1 VKGIKIRLS
10 RKLALILGGIVVLG
24 GGSGAAALYAT
35 HAGLLGSSSAN
46 VNGLSCSTVQTV
58 KIKRDHQY
66 WVRKYVVADPGDGM
80 ARVRTAVRVA
90 KAVQKSEKA
99 DLVQIAIMDKAGPTD
114 RAAMR
119 GRAIGAQVI
128 YTPDPSK
135 VPDGVMNN
143 PLSAF
148 YLDGS
153 ADATGQY
160 YGMRVDLPYEDIDGM
175 AHALTDFADC
185 VEPVVDGA
193 EGGHGSPS
201 SGHGKSPDAGHG
213 GGEAGGHDEKPAAEG
228 HDAAP
233 AEGHDTP
240 AADAHATPDGGEV
253 VASTPEDKGFLSSI
267 TGMFFG
273 DKAEEK
279 PAVDGNTT
287 AASGAQAAEM
297 PAHEAKPAE
306 PKVTEPAGH

>member
-1 VKGIKIRLS
+1 MKGIKIRLS

-24 GGSGAAALYAT
+24 GGSGAAALYAS
-35 HAGLLGSSSAN
+35 HAGYLGSSSASL
-46 VNGLSCSTVQTV
+46 NGLTCSTVQTV

-66 WVRKYVVADPGDGM
+66 WVRKYVVADTGDGP

-90 KAVQKSEKA
+90 KAVQQAEKA
-99 DLVQIAIMDKAGPTD
+99 DLVQVAILDKAGPTD

-135 VPDGVMNN
+135 VPDGVMNH

-175 AHALTDFADC
+175 ATALTDFADC
-185 VEPVVDGA
+185 IEPVVAGA
-193 EGGHGSPS
+193 EGGHGGSAKAKGGES
-201 SGHGKSPDAGHG
+201 GHG
-213 GGEAGGHDEKPAAEG
+213 GGEAAGHGGGHGEKPAAEG

-233 AEGHDTP
+233 PEGHDAPAAEGHGP
-240 AADAHATPDGGEV
+240 PDGGEV
-253 VASTPEDKGFLSSI
+253 VASTPQDKGFLSSI

-273 DKAEEK
+273 DKKDEA
-279 PAVDGNTT
+279 PVIDGNTT
-287 AASGAQAAEM
+287 AAAGEH
-297 PAHEAKPAE
+297 PP
-306 PKVTEPAGH
+306 VTEPAPANH

>member
-1 VKGIKIRLS
+1 MKGIKIRLS

-24 GGSGAAALYAT
+24 GGSGAAALYAS
-35 HAGLLGSSSAN
+35 HAGYLGASIAN
-46 VNGLSCSTVQTV
+46 LNGLTCSTVQTV

-66 WVRKYVVADPGDGM
+66 WVRKYVVADTGDGM

-90 KAVQKSEKA
+90 KAVQKAEKA
-99 DLVQIAIMDKAGPTD
+99 DLVQIAILDKAGPTD

-135 VPDGVMNN
+135 VPDGVMNH
-143 PLSAF
+143 PLAAF

-153 ADATGQY
+153 ADGTGQY

-175 AHALTDFADC
+175 AASLSDFADC
-185 VEPVVDGA
+185 IEPVVAGA
-193 EGGHGSPS
+193 DGGHGGAPS
-201 SGHGKSPDAGHG
+201 AHGKSPDAGHG
-213 GGEAGGHDEKPAAEG
+213 KAEAGDHGGGHGETPAAEG

-233 AEGHDTP
+233 AEGHDAP
-240 AADAHATPDGGEV
+240 VAEGHGTPDGGEV
-253 VASTPEDKGFLSSI
+253 VASTPQDKGFLSSI

-273 DKAEEK
+273 DKKDEA
-279 PAVDGNTT
+279 PAIDGSTT
-287 AASGAQAAEM
+287 AASGDHT
-297 PAHEAKPAE
+297 P
-306 PKVTEPAGH
+306 VTEPAPAGH

>member
-1 VKGIKIRLS
+1 MKGIKIRLS
-10 RKLALILGGIVVLG
+10 RKLALILAGIVVLG
-24 GGSGAAALYAT
+24 GGSGAAALYAS
-35 HAGLLGSSSAN
+35 HAGYLGASIAN
-46 VNGLSCSTVQTV
+46 LNGLSCSTVQTV

-66 WVRKYVVADPGDGM
+66 WVRKYVVADTGDGM

-99 DLVQIAIMDKAGPTD
+99 DLVQVAILDKAGPTD

-135 VPDGVMNN
+135 VPDGVMNH
-143 PLSAF
+143 PLAAF

-153 ADATGQY
+153 ADGTGQY
-160 YGMRVDLPYEDIDGM
+160 YGMRIDLPYEDIDGM
-175 AHALTDFADC
+175 AASLSEFSDC
-185 VEPVVDGA
+185 IEPVVAGS
-193 EGGHGSPS
+193 EGEHGGSS

-213 GGEAGGHDEKPAAEG
+213 KAEAGGHGETPAAEG

-233 AEGHDTP
+233 AEGHDAP
-240 AADAHATPDGGEV
+240 VADGHGAPDGGEV
-253 VASTPEDKGFLSSI
+253 VASTPQDKGFLASI

-273 DKAEEK
+273 DKKEEA
-279 PAVDGNTT
+279 PAIDAGTT
-287 AASGAQAAEM
+287 AASGDHPAED
-297 PAHEAKPAE
+297 AGHEAKAAE
-306 PKVTEPAGH
+306 SKVTEPAGH

>member
-1 VKGIKIRLS
+1 MKGIKIRLS
-10 RKLALILGGIVVLG
+10 RKLALILAGIVVLG
-24 GGSGAAALYAT
+24 GGSGAAALYAS
-35 HAGLLGSSSAN
+35 HAGYLGSSAASL
-46 VNGLSCSTVQTV
+46 NGLTCSTVQTV

-66 WVRKYVVADPGDGM
+66 WVRKYVVADTGDGL

-99 DLVQIAIMDKAGPTD
+99 DLVQIAILDKAGPTD

-135 VPDGVMNN
+135 VPEGVMNH
-143 PLSAF
+143 PLAAF

-153 ADATGQY
+153 ADQTGQY

-175 AHALTDFADC
+175 AAALSDFADC
-185 VEPVVDGA
+185 IEPVVAGS

-201 SGHGKSPDAGHG
+201 GHGKKGDSGHG
-213 GGEAGGHDEKPAAEG
+213 GGEAGGHGEKPAAGG

-233 AEGHDTP
+233 AEGHDAP
-240 AADAHATPDGGEV
+240 EAEGHGAPDGGEV
-253 VASTPEDKGFLSSI
+253 VASTPESKGFIASI
-267 TGMFFG
+267 TGMFF
-273 DKAEEK
+273 DNKTEDAPEI
-279 PAVDGNTT
+279 DGNTT
-287 AASGAQAAEM
+287 AAAGE
-297 PAHEAKPAE
+297 HPAE
-306 PKVTEPAGH
+306 NAGHQAEAEKPKVTEPAGH

>member
-10 RKLALILGGIVVLG
+10 RKLALILGGIVVFG
-24 GGSGAAALYAT
+24 GGSGAAALYAS
-35 HAGLLGSSSAN
+35 HAGLLGSSSASL
-46 VNGLSCSTVQTV
+46 NGLTCSTVQTV

-66 WVRKYVVADPGDGM
+66 WVRKYVVADTGDGP

-99 DLVQIAIMDKAGPTD
+99 DLVQVAILDKSGPTD

-135 VPDGVMNN
+135 VPDGVMNH
-143 PLSAF
+143 PLAAF
-148 YLDGS
+148 YLDGT

-160 YGMRVDLPYEDIDGM
+160 YGIRVDLPYEDIDGM
-175 AHALTDFADC
+175 AAGLTDFADC
-185 VEPVVDGA
+185 IEPVVAGS
-193 EGGHGSPS
+193 EGGHGAAP
-201 SGHGKSPDAGHG
+201 SGHGKSTDTGHG
-213 GGEAGGHDEKPAAEG
+213 GGEAAGHGEAPAAEG

-233 AEGHDTP
+233 DEGHDAPSAEGHG
-240 AADAHATPDGGEV
+240 APDGGEV
-253 VASTPEDKGFLSSI
+253 VASTPESKGFLSSI

-273 DKAEEK
+273 DKKDEA
-279 PAVDGNTT
+279 AAIDGNTT
-287 AASGAQAAEM
+287 AAAGEH
-297 PAHEAKPAE
+297 PP
-306 PKVTEPAGH
+306 VTEPAAPAGH